1 MRAVPHVRVPESLA
15 FGGQPPCTRSA
26 SALPGAAR
34 GENEAVRGGSAG
46 RECAQPRGGAFQA
59 PGARGGNETQ
69 RRSRAPAF
77 ANRPRGRQ
85 RGRGGGGYL
94 AGSVGQMAPPSS
106 GSGDERASFP
116 WCRRGVRPTE
126 FHSGLCRRRGGGDA
140 PRWLLPRPEGLHLTI
155 TLVPSSTFGVAHST
169 PSPAPRPP
177 ACCPLVQGEA
187 TGQPDTAARRPATDP
202 RAAPLRFTGRGAH
215 CVSRTRWS
223 RTSSDR
229 TVGHSQPAA
238 RLGGQPRILAGPWAA
253 LTGDSLTHRL
263 TR

>member
-94 AGSVGQMAPPSS
+94 AGSVGQMAPPSP

-116 WCRRGVRPTE
+116 RCRRGVRPTE
-126 FHSGLCRRRGGGDA
+126 FHYGLCRRRGGGDA

-155 TLVPSSTFGVAHST
+155 TLVPSSTFGVAHSS
-169 PSPAPRPP
+169 PSPAPPPPRLAVLCCREKPQGSQTQLPGARPP
-177 ACCPLVQGEA
+177 
-187 TGQPDTAARRPATDP
+187 
-202 RAAPLRFTGRGAH
+202 
-215 CVSRTRWS
+215 TR
-223 RTSSDR
+223 
-229 TVGHSQPAA
+229 A
-238 RLGGQPRILAGPWAA
+238 RLPCVLQGAGSLRVPHA
-253 LTGDSLTHRL
+253 LEPHLF
-263 TR
+263 